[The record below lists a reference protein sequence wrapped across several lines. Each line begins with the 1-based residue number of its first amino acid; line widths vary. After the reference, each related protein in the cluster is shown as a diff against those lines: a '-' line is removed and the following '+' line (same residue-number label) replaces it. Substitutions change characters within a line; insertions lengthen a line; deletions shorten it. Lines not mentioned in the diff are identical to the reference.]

1 MTVHFLHIG
10 KTGGTAIKSALG
22 DAGLAFTKP
31 ENAHKFPETP
41 YGRIQVHNHRFRFDD
56 VPPGDHVIFFL
67 RDPISRMVSGFHS
80 RLNKGQPRYLSEW
93 TPDEQRAFE
102 AFPTVQRLADA
113 LASDDEAERSLA
125 GWAMKRIRHLGPMER
140 FTGPPDGI
148 DTRLDQVL
156 HIGRQETLDADWRQI
171 KRLLRL
177 PADLELPTD
186 PVAAHRGT
194 RRDDPELD
202 DRAVAALR
210 DWYARDYLLLEFCEG
225 LRAKRGW
232 GRPDSRLHNLRRRLP
247 VGRLRRR

>member
-10 KTGGTAIKSALG
+10 KTGGTAIKSALR
-22 DAGLAFTKP
+22 DAGLAFIKP
-31 ENAHKFPETP
+31 KNAHKFPETP
-41 YGRIQVHNHRFRFDD
+41 YGRIQVHNHNFRMDD

-102 AFPTVQRLADA
+102 AFPTVQRLAAA
-113 LASDDEAERSLA
+113 LASDDAAERSLA

-140 FTGPPDGI
+140 FTGPPDRIGA
-148 DTRLDQVL
+148 RLDQVL

-177 PADLELPTD
+177 PAELELPTD

-194 RRDDPELD
+194 RRDAPELD
-202 DRAVAALR
+202 DRAVAALH
-210 DWYARDYLLLEFCEG
+210 DWYARDYVLLEFCEQ

-232 GRPDSRLHNLRRRLP
+232 GRPDSRLQRLRSRLP